1 MPSGRGFGK
10 NMKIE
15 WKIDA
20 KIEAVWW
27 LKTKFRIILFAYFT
41 LLPFLKNVRKSMP
54 NESPKVM
61 FFGPKTDLQR
71 PRVHWF
77 CNFGRFLRMRKIID
91 FLMRLQ
97 WSKKSEKSAQVA
109 TSSRYKAKDSTSRWR
124 FSGTRVPGS
133 RPFRV
138 RRPTGKELKGNKRQE
153 TSLKRDLTRL

>member
-1 MPSGRGFGK
+1 MPKSKVFDGSEPRLALYSSHISHFRPFRKISK
-10 NMKIE
+10 NRCKKGCQKLLFLVQKLALGAQE
-15 WKIDA
+15 SIDSA
-20 KIEAVWW
+20 I
-27 LKTKFRIILFAYFT
+27 FA
-41 LLPFLKNVRKSMP
+41 
-54 NESPKVM
+54 
-61 FFGPKTDLQR
+61 
-71 PRVHWF
+71 
-77 CNFGRFLRMRKIID
+77 RFLRIRKIID

-109 TSSRYKAKDSTSRWR
+109 TSSRYKAKDSTSRCR